1 VIIDERIP
9 CAHLTRVFQ
18 GLTRLAVEQD
28 RERETGIALDTQIK
42 HQDKV
47 LMRNAVYR
55 SQWMIVLTSL
65 VVAGMSVAGGDTR
78 PAIFAQ
84 QQPALAGQTLSAS
97 GVPALHGIVDS
108 GRNADLRWS
117 DFTPYKTEVA
127 KLYQTNGYSLLW
139 VQNGRVRPQGVAVIQ
154 LLQNADAKGL
164 DPEDYD
170 GSRWQGRLLKLGQN
184 PSEQDLVSFDTA
196 LTVSAMRYIRAVH
209 CGRANPEEFKFQLDV
224 EGNQLALAEF
234 VQTNVLNA
242 SDPAAEIQKLEPPF
256 LGYRKL
262 LALLPVYEGYAR
274 QDDGQKLPMVTKTVR
289 PGQPYA
295 GVVRLEQFLQITG
308 DIPARTQ
315 LNPNATIYE
324 GALVDGVK
332 YFQGRHGETPTG
344 NLDVRTINELNTPAE
359 ARIRQIKL
367 TLERWRWLPH
377 SFAQPPVVVNLPEY
391 RLRAYNPDGTVAFH
405 KNVIIGKAYGHKSP
419 VFQKEIQYVV
429 FRPYWDVTPTIQR
442 SEIVPHI
449 QKDPTYIAKHNFEVV
464 TPQGEVVTD
473 NQVSPEV
480 LEGIKSLHL
489 MVRQKPGKTNSLG
502 LVKIIFPN
510 SDNVYLHGTDVPELF
525 SQDVRDFSHG
535 CIRVE
540 KPAEL
545 AAWVLRNNPGWDL
558 ERVRATMH
566 GDKDNLQVNL
576 TTRIPVLIVYG
587 TAAVNEENQV
597 RFFDDIYGY
606 DAELEKA
613 FGRWLSLCLVG
624 ALNQAP
630 SESHLT
636 RIWV

>member
-1 VIIDERIP
+1 
-9 CAHLTRVFQ
+9 
-18 GLTRLAVEQD
+18 
-28 RERETGIALDTQIK
+28 
-42 HQDKV
+42 
-47 LMRNAVYR
+47 MRNSVYR
-55 SQWMIVLTSL
+55 PQWMIILTGI
-65 VVAGMSVAGGDTR
+65 VVAAISVANGETLR
-78 PAIFAQ
+78 AFFAEHH
-84 QQPALAGQTLSAS
+84 PALTAQTLSAS
-97 GVPALHGIVDS
+97 AVAGFHGIVDP
-108 GRNADLRWS
+108 GRNADLRWP

-127 KLYQTNGYSLLW
+127 KLYEANGYSLLW
-139 VQNGRVRPQGVAVIQ
+139 VQHGSVRPQGLAVIQ

-209 CGRANPEEFKFQLDV
+209 CGRANLKEFNFQLDT
-224 EGNQLALAEF
+224 GSDQFSLADF
-234 VQTNVLNA
+234 IQTQVVNA
-242 SDPAAEIQKLEPPF
+242 GDPVAEIQKLEPPF
-256 LGYRKL
+256 PGYRKL
-262 LALLPVYEGYAR
+262 LALLPVYEGYAK
-274 QDDGQKLPMVTKTVR
+274 QDDGQKLPMVAKTVR

-295 GVVRLEQFLQITG
+295 GVVRLGWFLQTIG
-308 DIPARTQ
+308 DIPASQ
-315 LNPNATIYE
+315 HLDPNATIYE
-324 GALVDGVK
+324 GTLVEGVK
-332 YFQGRHGETPTG
+332 HYQDRHGETPTG
-344 NLDVRTINELNTPAE
+344 NLDVRTINELNTPPA

-377 SFAQPPVVVNLPEY
+377 SFSQPPVVVNLPEY
-391 RLRAYNPDGTVAFH
+391 RVRAMNADGTVAFH
-405 KNVIIGKAYGHKSP
+405 RNVIIGKAYGHKSP
-419 VFQKEIQYVV
+419 VFEKEIQYVV

-449 QKDPTYIAKHNFEVV
+449 QKDPNYIAKHNFEVV

-587 TAAVNEENQV
+587 TAAVNEENQI

-613 FGRWLSLCLVG
+613 LAAGYPYAW
-624 ALNQAP
+624 
-630 SESHLT
+630 
-636 RIWV
+636 